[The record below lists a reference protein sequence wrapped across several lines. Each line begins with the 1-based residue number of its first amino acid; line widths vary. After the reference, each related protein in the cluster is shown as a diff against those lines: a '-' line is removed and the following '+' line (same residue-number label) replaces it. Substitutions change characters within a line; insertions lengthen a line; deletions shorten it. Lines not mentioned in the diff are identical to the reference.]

1 MMMYKGILASTCCLA
16 ALLAMPAHAQV
27 TTDQDAATQ
36 IGDPVA
42 SAKLAADR
50 ARDDSVN
57 ADKSQDIIVT
67 GTRIARPNNRSVA
80 PITTVTVADIAAQ
93 GATTIEEVM
102 NRLPQVQAN
111 AEQNYADSD
120 GR

>member
-1 MMMYKGILASTCCLA
+1 M
-16 ALLAMPAHAQV
+16 
-27 TTDQDAATQ
+27 
-36 IGDPVA
+36 
-42 SAKLAADR
+42 
-50 ARDDSVN
+50 
-57 ADKSQDIIVT
+57 T
-67 GTRIARPNNRSVA
+67 GTRIARPNNRSAA

-120 GR
+120 GRQRIKLRSLGFDVR

>member
-27 TTDQDAATQ
+27 TTDQDAANQ

-50 ARDDSVN
+50 ARDDLVN
-57 ADKSQDIIVT
+57 SDKSQDIIVT
-67 GTRIARPNNRSVA
+67 GTRIARPNNRSAA

-111 AEQNYADSD
+111 AEQNYADS
-120 GR
+120 